1 MMSFVFAFQMRNTAC
16 PRGEHQAEKIGR
28 GVDGLY
34 EDNPLQEV
42 YIRSKLIVVVEKI
55 FATNHQRRY
64 RESLLFQGT
73 TTKDKERA
81 MKVADRV
88 ERNRFRF

>member
-1 MMSFVFAFQMRNTAC
+1 MSFAFQMKNIAC
-16 PRGEHQAEKIGR
+16 PRGEQQAEKIGR

-42 YIRSKLIVVVEKI
+42 YIRSTLIVVVARI
-55 FATNHQRRY
+55 LATNHQRRY
-64 RESLLFQGT
+64 RQSLLFQGT
-73 TTKDKERA
+73 TTKDKEWG

-88 ERNRFRF
+88 ERNPFQF